1 MTKKKPTSMTKAQQ
15 KAIDRAGAETKRNA
29 ETKKNIRSVNPITKT
44 AGVNG
49 KFSDIIGQKV
59 LHKNLGEGIVTH
71 IMGKILYVRFQEKT
85 VRFEF
90 PEAIGVWLALADNE
104 KAAEVER
111 FMKHKE
117 APPKIEI
124 KETAPKRPPDCVLT
138 RVPEGRTQKKKA
150 ARNNVAFKLN
160 YCNGGKTA
168 NIIGFSGVCSEEV
181 IRYNIKTKHRVW
193 CSNPY
198 CDCRRFYDGEISY
211 EDLIRTYDEGNSL
224 CYESVALR
232 DWIAFAGANANGDPR
247 TLRSAVINKLGI
259 FTTVHPNETDWLIF
273 GAFMIEK
280 VIEGDED
287 NIGGVYGNLD
297 YCIELTPKEAR
308 KVHFWDYYKNSNHP
322 ESKKWGSGLV
332 RYFDDDMAVKILQA
346 MLDAKEDKEGKNKAR
361 RLLSRYC
368 EANNIAMEQESGKE
382 SGL

>member
-1 MTKKKPTSMTKAQQ
+1 MPVIYRFNGRHCPLRNPSRQ
-15 KAIDRAGAETKRNA
+15 ETDN
-29 ETKKNIRSVNPITKT
+29 TLP
-44 AGVNG
+44 G
-49 KFSDIIGQKV
+49 IIGLKV
-59 LHKNLGEGIVTH
+59 LHKTFGEGIVTQ
-71 IMGKILYVRFQEKT
+71 IGKTTINVAFAARK
-85 VRFEF
+85 VEF
-90 PEAIGVWLALADNE
+90 LFPQAFDKYLTCAD
-104 KAAEVER
+104 KKRAAEIAKYLHRTDAQPVKQLPKKPPRLSRER
-111 FMKHKE
+111 NKF
-117 APPKIEI
+117 
-124 KETAPKRPPDCVLT
+124 
-138 RVPEGRTQKKKA
+138 
-150 ARNNVAFKLN
+150 RNNVAFKLN

-308 KVHFWDYYKNSNHP
+308 KVHFWDYYKNPNHP
-322 ESKKWGSGLV
+322 ASKKWGSGLV
-332 RYFDDDMAVKILQA
+332 RYFDDDTAVKILQA

-368 EANNIAMEQESGKE
+368 EANNIAME
-382 SGL
+382 